1 MHAGLSSKLVR
12 KAGLEPARAML
23 TTPSRWRVYQF
34 HHFRKTF
41 YMLSLNLQSHQL
53 QEHQYH
59 LLLAHEM
66 NLLHQLA
73 RHLVLHLQ

>member
-34 HHFRKTF
+34 HHFRENF
-41 YMLSLNLQSHQL
+41 FSLNLQRRQTLVRLLHRFQQ
-53 QEHQYH
+53 QEHH
-59 LLLAHEM
+59 FE
-66 NLLHQLA
+66 
-73 RHLVLHLQ
+73 LHLQ